1 MAVNKRDK
9 RSRARGSWTHG
20 WGEKKKHRGG
30 GSRGGRGNAGSGKR
44 ADSKKPSFWH
54 DRDYLSKQGF
64 ISRSR
69 TVPSI
74 IMNVMELDE
83 KLDRFVEQ
91 KKAENKNG
99 MYEINAEKAGFNKLL
114 GKGKTGKKII
124 ITVEKASP
132 QAVEKIQAAGGKVI
146 TSQAEAKKE

>member
-30 GSRGGRGNAGSGKR
+30 GSRGGRGMAGSGKR
-44 ADSKKPSFWH
+44 GDSKKPSLWA
-54 DRDYLSKQGF
+54 DRLYLSKQGF

-69 TVPSI
+69 TIPST
-74 IMNVMELDE
+74 IMNVMDLDAKID
-83 KLDRFVEQ
+83 KLVEQ

-99 MYEINAEKAGFNKLL
+99 SYTIDAEKAGFNKLL
-114 GKGKTGKKII
+114 GKGKTSKKIT

-132 QAVEKIQAAGGKVI
+132 QAIEKIEAAGGKVI
-146 TSQAEAKKE
+146 MPQTEPAKK